1 LAVRL
6 PWYPVLVHGPSMVPT
21 LRHGDALLVRRT
33 QRIRAGDVV
42 VARFRSRP
50 ELPVVKRAARRDGTG
65 WWLLGDNTLVTDD
78 SRAYGVADVDGK
90 VLLRWWPRPAWI
102 RRSSGV

>member
-1 LAVRL
+1 MRL

-33 QRIRAGDVV
+33 HLIRAVDVV
-42 VARFRSRP
+42 WARFRSRP
-50 ELPVVKRAARRDGTG
+50 GLRVVKWAARRDGTG

-90 VLLRWWPRPAWI
+90 VLLRWWHRPAWI
-102 RRSSGV
+102 RPSSGV